1 MKRQASIGMLY
12 LYIIFIIIAIAA
24 LASCSTNKHQQ
35 CDAYGSVD
43 NPNNEEFVNEVAF
56 NNNIEPEEVTQ
67 AMFDARY
74 AQ

>member
-1 MKRQASIGMLY
+1 MKKSSGFGMLFLWTIITFSA
-12 LYIIFIIIAIAA
+12 LYA
-24 LASCSTNKHQQ
+24 LASCSTTKYQH

-56 NNNIEPEEVTQ
+56 NNNIDPEEVTQ

-74 AQ
+74 